1 MLIKADLADHVC
13 KKKTDSVISPTALS
27 SRKKHKNIFAT
38 SQKFRSLRTLNNSI
52 LNYTAFHVFAVNGYS
67 YFKALTQKRPLTF
80 F

>member
-27 SRKKHKNIFAT
+27 SRKQKNIFAN

-67 YFKALTQKRPLTF
+67 YFKVL
-80 F
+80 